1 MLRAKSGKGLLV
13 MILIFTLAAC
23 GKSPSVKSLEHDISQ
38 TITKKQVDQ
47 DELESLEQRYQ
58 KLTDS
63 EKRQVANYQEL
74 QEIQRKMDQLA
85 IDHVET
91 LINSIN
97 PSVLDG
103 QDSIQKARRAYD
115 DLTDDQQA
123 YVANFSDL
131 LQAEKKFKET
141 VFTQTFQLMD
151 KMSDLEVRDLAAVDT
166 LKTLYSKLTA
176 SQIQHL
182 PQNYQV
188 IDSFIKNYKINLFD
202 YLVDNSSY
210 QSGLTNGQQTQELL
224 NLIQIYKLLSAED
237 QTQAQQIETFKKMI
251 QNYLFYYNNRQW
263 DDPVFQRYRYL
274 QECQKIPFEKLTKY
288 PSSLKNRKIKITGQI
303 IKSKHGSLI
312 QPAHLWIQEDNKPD
326 QIYRLTDLRIAKEPK
341 LKVGDSLS
349 FYGGYMG
356 LEDGEPQIDLRYT
369 ELDNLGVITNN
380 DPLMKINFDEALE
393 DKRLE
398 LYKAAKTIQ

>member
-1 MLRAKSGKGLLV
+1 MLRSKLGKGLLV
-13 MILIFTLAAC
+13 MILIFTLTAC
-23 GKSPSVKSLEHDISQ
+23 GKSPSVKSLEQDISQ
-38 TITKKQVDQ
+38 TITKKQVSQ
-47 DELESLEQRYQ
+47 AELESLEQRYQ

-74 QEIQRKMDQLA
+74 QELQRKMDQLA
-85 IDHVET
+85 IDHVES
-91 LINSIN
+91 LIKSIN

-123 YVANFSDL
+123 YVVNFSDL
-131 LQAEKKFKET
+131 LQAEKQFKET
-141 VFTQTFQLMD
+141 VFAQTFQLMD
-151 KMSDLEVRDLAAVDT
+151 KMSDLEVQDLAAVDT

-176 SQIQHL
+176 SQIQRL
-182 PQNYQV
+182 PQTYQG
-188 IDSFIKNYKINLFD
+188 IDSFIKDYKINLFD

-224 NLIQIYKLLSAED
+224 NLIQIYQLLSAED
-237 QTQAQQIETFKKMI
+237 QTQAQKIETFKKMI

-288 PSSLKNRKIKITGQI
+288 PASLKNRKIKITGQI
-303 IKSKHGSLI
+303 IKSNHGSLI
-312 QPAHLWIQEDNKPD
+312 QPARLWIQEDNKPD

-349 FYGGYMG
+349 FYGSYMG
-356 LEDGEPQIDLRYT
+356 LEEGEPQIDLRYT
-369 ELDNLGVITNN
+369 DLDNLGVITNN

-398 LYKAAKTIQ
+398 LYKAAKTIK